1 MRPHWR
7 GRVSAALAAA
17 LASALIGS
25 CTVTTTEAPR
35 FEAPPT
41 GEGENFAAYVAG
53 RFADETGDPRAA
65 DFLLEA
71 ARRAPD
77 NPAILNRA
85 FLALITA
92 GRFSEAVEVA
102 ADMERQ
108 GATNSIAA
116 LVLALDAFGRQD
128 YDRALAW
135 QARIGGGGFEAL
147 ISPILEAWIL
157 ALKGDRVR
165 ALDALDPLRAMVA
178 LRPFALAH
186 RAYILDYL
194 GDEDGAK
201 AAYREVLEGAQ
212 LSSLQPVLSYA
223 AFLQRRGES
232 TEALALIEKYALLF
246 RDSAYLD
253 RTRNRLLA
261 SQPIEPVTRTP
272 QGAVGLVLFR
282 AASELDRQDVHQP
295 AIVYARL
302 AMLLTPQSNE
312 ARLRLSGMLA
322 DAGFYDA
329 ALGVLDPVGRDDGD
343 YAMAR
348 LQAAWIYQRSGN
360 IEAAIGALTDFLASH
375 PDNVRGWATLGD
387 IYRSEERFRE
397 AARAY
402 TRAIALLPQS
412 REVEPWFLYFTRGI
426 AYERLGEWAIAEADL
441 LKALELNPDEPQ
453 LLNYLGYSWIDRGL
467 NLERGTE
474 LIEKAASL
482 RPNDGFIVDSLGWA
496 YYLRG
501 AYADAVT
508 YLERAVEL
516 EPTDPTINDHLGD
529 AYWQVGRHMEARFQ
543 WRHALTFKPEKESE
557 RRRIAEKLEYG
568 LEFADAGTP

>member
-1 MRPHWR
+1 MGPHGR
-7 GRVSAALAAA
+7 GRVSAAFAVA
-17 LASALIGS
+17 LASWLVGS
-25 CTVTTTEAPR
+25 CAVSTEEPR
-35 FEAPPT
+35 FEAPAA
-41 GEGENFAAYVAG
+41 GGGENFAAYVAG

-77 NPAILNRA
+77 NAAILNRA

-92 GRFSEAVEVA
+92 GRISEAVQVA
-102 ADMERQ
+102 ADLERR
-108 GATNSIAA
+108 GTTNSIAA
-116 LVLALDAFGRQD
+116 LVLALDAFKRQD
-128 YDRALAW
+128 YATAMAW

-147 ISPILEAWIL
+147 ISPILRAWLL
-157 ALKGDRVR
+157 AVKGER
-165 ALDALDPLRAMVA
+165 AQALGALDPLRAMVA
-178 LRPFALAH
+178 LRPFALSH

-194 GDEDGAK
+194 GDQESAK
-201 AAYREVLEGAQ
+201 AAYQEVLEGAR

-246 RDSAYLD
+246 PNSAYLD

-261 SQPIEPVTRTP
+261 AQPIEPVTATP

-282 AASELDRQDVHQP
+282 AASELERQDVHQP
-295 AIVYARL
+295 AIIYARL

-312 ARLRLSGMLA
+312 ARLRLSSMLA

-348 LQAAWIYQRSGN
+348 LQAAWIYQQSGDV
-360 IEAAIGALTDFLASH
+360 EAAIGALTDFLAGH

-387 IYRSEERFRE
+387 IYRTEERFRE

-402 TRAIALLPQS
+402 TRAIALLPRS
-412 REVEPWFLYFTRGI
+412 KEVDPWFLYFTRGI
-426 AYERLGEWAIAEADL
+426 AYERMGEWAIAEADL
-441 LKALELNPDEPQ
+441 LKALDLNPEEPQ

-496 YYLRG
+496 HYLRG
-501 AYADAVT
+501 NYDEAVKH
-508 YLERAVEL
+508 LERAVEL

-543 WRHALTFKPEKESE
+543 WRHALTFKPQKESD

>member
-1 MRPHWR
+1 MGPHRR

-17 LASALIGS
+17 LVSLALGS
-25 CTVTTTEAPR
+25 CTATTGEPR
-35 FEAPPT
+35 FEAPVT
-41 GEGENFAAYVAG
+41 SDGENFAAYVAG

-77 NPAILNRA
+77 NPAILHRA

-92 GRFSEAVEVA
+92 GRISEAVQA
-102 ADMERQ
+102 ASDLERR
-108 GATNSIAA
+108 GATNPIAA
-116 LVLALDAFGRQD
+116 LVIALDAFKRQD
-128 YDRALAW
+128 YGTALAW

-147 ISPILEAWIL
+147 ISPILKAWIL
-157 ALKGDRVR
+157 AAQGERER
-165 ALDALDPLRAMVA
+165 ALAALDPMRSVA
-178 LRPFALAH
+178 TLRPFALAH
-186 RAYILDYL
+186 RAFILDYL
-194 GDEDGAK
+194 GDEGGAQ

-246 RDSAYLD
+246 RDSAYLE

-261 SQPIEPVTRTP
+261 SQPIEPMTETP

-295 AIVYARL
+295 AIIYARL
-302 AMLLTPQSNE
+302 AMLLTPQSND
-312 ARLRLSGMLA
+312 ARLRLSSMLA
-322 DAGFYDA
+322 DAGFHDA
-329 ALGVLDPVGRDDGD
+329 ALGVLDPIGRDDGD

-348 LQAAWIYQRSGN
+348 LQAAWIYQQSGDV
-360 IEAAIGALTDFLASH
+360 EAAVGALTDFLASH

-412 REVEPWFLYFTRGI
+412 KEVDPWFLYFTRGI
-426 AYERLGEWAIAEADL
+426 AYERLGEWTIAEADL

-474 LIEKAASL
+474 LIEKAVSL

-543 WRHALTFKPEKESE
+543 WRHALTFKPEKESD